1 MTKLTHDDVHVN
13 DLIVFLD
20 QGGRGNPRFCKIVKI
35 TKQFVHLVELAHNS
49 ELKYEGRC
57 GGGFLMSQ
65 EHRLTPTDKIVGVP
79 FKRKIDLLSDYN
91 VYDPQR
97 EYISQW
103 FD

>member
-13 DLIVFLD
+13 DLIVFRD
-20 QGGRGNPRFCKIVKI
+20 QGGRGNHRFYKIVKI
-35 TKQFVHLVELAHNS
+35 TKQFVHLVELAHS
-49 ELKYEGRC
+49 ELKYESRC

-65 EHRLTPTDKIVGVP
+65 GHRLTPTDKIVGVP

>member
-13 DLIVFLD
+13 DLIVFRD
-20 QGGRGNPRFCKIVKI
+20 QGGRGNHRFYKIVKI
-35 TKQFVHLVELAHNS
+35 TKQFVHLVEL
-49 ELKYEGRC
+49 
-57 GGGFLMSQ
+57 GFLSQ
-65 EHRLTPTDKIVGVP
+65 GHRLTPTDKIVGVP